1 MKRGLS
7 SGYADV
13 PNPMFYMPNAKMLF
27 GDAKDSC
34 DGTLTMFSIWFWVS
48 DHRYVQQLN
57 VGWRHASRMNICVK
71 TLYLDCVCIISINH
85 VHHYAEPCRCGKLV
99 ARLTIFSGWYL
110 LLPWEVCGARA
121 PPTRSYRYEVVKGVK
136 M

>member
-34 DGTLTMFSIWFWVS
+34 DGKPRFFPGCLWVS
-48 DHRYVQQLN
+48 DDGFVQRSN
-57 VGWRHASRMNICVK
+57 VGWRHASRMNICMK
-71 TLYLDCVCIISINH
+71 TLYLDCICIVSVNH
-85 VHHYAEPCRCGKLV
+85 VHLYAELYRRAKLGV
-99 ARLTIFSGWYL
+99 T
-110 LLPWEVCGARA
+110 
-121 PPTRSYRYEVVKGVK
+121 TRGCKKSVPS
-136 M
+136 